1 MSELEKIKSIKIQ
14 DGKRILK
21 QLELDLVENNKT
33 LSKIIKDKQEQVH
46 SLKEEIQIL
55 SNKEQE
61 YQQQHQK
68 MMFEL
73 ENLKTQISACQEKVN
88 IVKVQINQQQQDQD
102 FLENI
107 EQLRMSIE
115 DIKTHNF
122 VQINQ
127 YQETINNFFFVSI
140 NK

>member
-1 MSELEKIKSIKIQ
+1 MSDLEKIKSIKIQ

-33 LSKIIKDKQEQVH
+33 LSKIIKDKQEQLH
-46 SLKEEIQIL
+46 SLKQEIQIL
-55 SNKEQE
+55 NNKEQE

-73 ENLKTQISACQEKVN
+73 ENLKTQILACQEKVN
-88 IVKVQINQQQQDQD
+88 TVKAQIIEQQQEQD

-107 EQLRMSIE
+107 ERLRMSIE

-122 VQINQ
+122 VQIKQ
-127 YQETINNFFFVSI
+127 YQETVNNFFFVSI

>member
-1 MSELEKIKSIKIQ
+1 MSDLEKIKSIKIQ

-33 LSKIIKDKQEQVH
+33 LSKIIKDKQEQLH
-46 SLKEEIQIL
+46 SLKQEIQIL
-55 SNKEQE
+55 NNIEQE
-61 YQQQHQK
+61 YQQQYQK

-73 ENLKTQISACQEKVN
+73 ENLKTQISSCQEKVN
-88 IVKVQINQQQQDQD
+88 TVKDQINEQHQDQY

-122 VQINQ
+122 VQIKQ
-127 YQETINNFFFVSI
+127 YQESINNFFFVST

>member
-1 MSELEKIKSIKIQ
+1 MSGLEKNKNNKIQ
-14 DGKRILK
+14 DGKKILK

-33 LSKIIKDKQEQVH
+33 LSKIIKDKQERVH

-61 YQQQHQK
+61 YQQQYQK

-73 ENLKTQISACQEKVN
+73 ENLKTQISSCQEKVN

-107 EQLRMSIE
+107 EQLKMSIE

-122 VQINQ
+122 VQIKQ

>member
-1 MSELEKIKSIKIQ
+1 MSELEKIKNNKIQ

-33 LSKIIKDKQEQVH
+33 LSKIIKDKQEQLYN
-46 SLKEEIQIL
+46 LKQEIQIL
-55 SNKEQE
+55 NNKEQE

-88 IVKVQINQQQQDQD
+88 TVKVQINEQQQEQD

-122 VQINQ
+122 VQIKR
-127 YQETINNFFFVSI
+127 YQETVNNFFFVSI

>member
-1 MSELEKIKSIKIQ
+1 MSELEKIKNNKIQ

-21 QLELDLVENNKT
+21 ELELNLVENNKT
-33 LSKIIKDKQEQVH
+33 LSKIIKDKQEQLQ
-46 SLKEEIQIL
+46 SLKQEIQIL
-55 SNKEQE
+55 NNMEQD
-61 YQQQHQK
+61 YQQQYQK

-73 ENLKTQISACQEKVN
+73 ENLKTQILACQEKVN
-88 IVKVQINQQQQDQD
+88 TVKAQIIEQQQEQD

-107 EQLRMSIE
+107 ERLRMSIE

-122 VQINQ
+122 VQIKQ
-127 YQETINNFFFVSI
+127 YQESINNFFFVSI

>member
-33 LSKIIKDKQEQVH
+33 LSKIIKDKQEQLH
-46 SLKEEIQIL
+46 SLKQEIQIL
-55 SNKEQE
+55 NNKEQE
-61 YQQQHQK
+61 YQQQHQNI
-68 MMFEL
+68 MFEL

-88 IVKVQINQQQQDQD
+88 TVKVQINEQQQEQD

-122 VQINQ
+122 IQIKR
-127 YQETINNFFFVSI
+127 YQETVNNFFFVSI